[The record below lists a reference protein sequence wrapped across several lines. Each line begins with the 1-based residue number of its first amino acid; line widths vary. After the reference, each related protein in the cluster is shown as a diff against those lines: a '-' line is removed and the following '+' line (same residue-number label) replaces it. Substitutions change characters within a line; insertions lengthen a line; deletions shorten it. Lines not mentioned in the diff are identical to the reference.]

1 MIDRLNKILKESYAE
16 LSDNKYSAII
26 ESLLDIV
33 LSNMIITRSTNY
45 KLAMPTKNSI
55 EYSIDFINSIS
66 NRYGAIARNMFSSL
80 EYYNII
86 YRTDIESCVYNR
98 NGHPKMDLFL
108 GNTIEDSYTITHELF
123 HCINFGFTLN
133 RNLITETISLT
144 AERLQQEYFK
154 KIDIKEFQKRE
165 RNIFFEINQL
175 AYIVDFELK
184 LIKYYLT
191 YKTID
196 NDFLSRF
203 INSRDRRYARIIEE
217 EIDEILGYNHLRYNY
232 YQRYIIAI
240 VLSSLLVNL
249 INDNPE
255 NIKLFIGLNDNCNQ
269 FSFIESLEYLGLEVI
284 NKDIPILSNDSLNI
298 LEKEYQK
305 RLSKL

>member
-1 MIDRLNKILKESYAE
+1 MIDRLNKILEESYDE
-16 LSDNKYSAII
+16 LLDNKYNAII

-33 LSNMIITRSTNY
+33 LSNMIITRSANY
-45 KLAMPTKNSI
+45 KLAIPTKNSI
-55 EYSIDFINSIS
+55 EYSINFINSIS
-66 NRYGAIARNMFSSL
+66 NKYGAIARNMFSSH

-86 YRTDIESCVYNR
+86 YRTDVESCVYNYK
-98 NGHPKMDLFL
+98 GHPKMDLFL

-123 HCINFGFTLN
+123 HCINFGTTLN

-144 AERLQQEYFK
+144 AESLQKEYFK
-154 KIDIKEFQKRE
+154 KLSIKEFQKRE
-165 RNIFFEINQL
+165 QNIFFGIHQL
-175 AYIVDFELK
+175 AYMLDFELK
-184 LIKYYLT
+184 LIKYYLI

-196 NDFLSRF
+196 GDFLSRF
-203 INSRDRRYARIIEE
+203 VNSKDKRYVGIIGEI
-217 EIDEILGYNHLRYNY
+217 IDEILGYNSLRYNY

-240 VLSSLLVNL
+240 VLSSLIVNR
-249 INDNPE
+249 INGNPD

-284 NKDIPILSNDSLNI
+284 NKDIPVLSNDSLNI

-305 RLSKL
+305 RLSRL

>member
-16 LSDNKYSAII
+16 LSDNKYNAII

-33 LSNMIITRSTNY
+33 LSNMIITRSANY
-45 KLAMPTKNSI
+45 KLAMPTQNSI

-66 NRYGAIARNMFSSL
+66 NKYGAIARNMFSSI

-108 GNTIEDSYTITHELF
+108 GNNIEDSYTITHELF

-144 AERLQQEYFK
+144 SERLQQEYFK

-217 EIDEILGYNHLRYNY
+217 EIDEILGYNNLRYGY

>member
-1 MIDRLNKILKESYAE
+1 MIDRLNKILKESYAK
-16 LSDNKYSAII
+16 LSDNKYNAII

-33 LSNMIITRSTNY
+33 LSNMIITRSANY
-45 KLAMPTKNSI
+45 KLAMPTQNSI

-66 NRYGAIARNMFSSL
+66 NKYGAIARNMFSSL

-98 NGHPKMDLFL
+98 NGLPKMDLFL

-217 EIDEILGYNHLRYNY
+217 EIDEILGYNNLRYGY

>member
-1 MIDRLNKILKESYAE
+1 MIDRLNKILKESYAK
-16 LSDNKYSAII
+16 LSDNKYNAII

-33 LSNMIITRSTNY
+33 LSNMIITRSANY

-66 NRYGAIARNMFSSL
+66 NKYGAIARNMFSSL

-86 YRTDIESCVYNR
+86 YQTDIESCVYNR
-98 NGHPKMDLFL
+98 NGLPKMDLFL

-217 EIDEILGYNHLRYNY
+217 EIDEILGYNNLRYGY

>member
-16 LSDNKYSAII
+16 LSDNKYNAII

-33 LSNMIITRSTNY
+33 LSNMIITRSANY

-66 NRYGAIARNMFSSL
+66 NKYGAIARNMFSSL

-98 NGHPKMDLFL
+98 NGLPKMDLFL

-217 EIDEILGYNHLRYNY
+217 EIDEILGYNNLRYGY